1 MGETT
6 KKPFSVREIREEFPA
21 LRQQIYGKN
30 LIYFDNGATSQK
42 PQLVLD
48 AINKFYS
55 KENANI
61 HRGVHFMSQKATTEY
76 EESRKRIQK
85 YINARKSEEIIF
97 TKGTT
102 DGINLVASSYGELLQ
117 AGDEIIISAMEHHS
131 NIVPWQ
137 MLCIRKGLGLRVAPI
152 NKKGELLMDE
162 FEKML
167 SKKTKL
173 VAITHI
179 SNTLGT
185 INPVKEVIEKA
196 HAVGAKVLVDGAQS
210 IQHLRVDVKDLNC
223 DFYVFSS
230 HKVFGPT
237 GIGVLYGKEDLLDRM
252 PPYQGGGDMISRVT
266 FERTTYNEL
275 PFKFEAGTPHI
286 AGGICLGTAFQFLE
300 SIDMTAAEK
309 HERELAKYAEDI
321 LDTFEGLNIIGE
333 AKNKTSVV
341 SFTVDGLH
349 PFDIGTLLDKQGIAV
364 RTGHHCTQP
373 LMDFYKIPGT
383 VRASFAFYNTKQ
395 EIDTFVAALEKSI
408 SMLK

>member
-210 IQHLRVDVKDLNC
+210 IQHMRVDVKDLNC

-237 GIGVLYGKEDLLDRM
+237 GIGVLYGKEDILDRM